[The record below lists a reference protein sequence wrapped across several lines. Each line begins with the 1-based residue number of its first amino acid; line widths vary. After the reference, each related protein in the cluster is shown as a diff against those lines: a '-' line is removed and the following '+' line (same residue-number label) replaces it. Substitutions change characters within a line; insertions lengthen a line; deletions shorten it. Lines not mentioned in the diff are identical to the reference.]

1 MGAMAV
7 TANCSCCASACR
19 SGCAIASAV
28 VAAWRS
34 GIAIVIGVI
43 AVIGAI
49 IIGSIVI
56 GAIVTMG
63 ARRCLRAGAGGTES
77 CASVVTA
84 SNRDRNDIRVLLG
97 CAPIRVPRES
107 PNAAWATRWIGSCLA
122 G

>member
-34 GIAIVIGVI
+34 GIAIVIGAIAVIGVI
-43 AVIGAI
+43 AVIGAS

-56 GAIVTMG
+56 
-63 ARRCLRAGAGGTES
+63 GAGGTES
-77 CASVVTA
+77 CASVVPA

-97 CAPIRVPRES
+97 CAPIRVPREA